1 MERRQ
6 HPRVNVTLPVRVY
19 LQKQSISV
27 NAEAVDLSEGGVKLT
42 FPEDFDLP
50 KNLNLEFIQPT
61 LPYRTEISGEIKW
74 QNRLAYGVEFK
85 KSEKQEVENIKKLL
99 WLCEEYIERN
109 IAYLLIKADAVKPGS
124 SGLIREFFIN
134 NVKLYL
140 KKISEIYVDIQNNK
154 ETEDSGYNKI
164 NHFINDIL
172 REGEKLLKKINSKI
186 LTLEIKKT
194 FRIMTGNWIYES
206 AYAKR
211 GFEKPRGYPGDHIL
225 IEAIYKNKPNSEG
238 IGTFIDRW
246 FLNNSYAGSVRNRK
260 DKAVD
265 ILKDYF
271 KTCNLPEIKI
281 LNMGSGSCREIK
293 DLLETDFTYQGKVTI
308 ACVDHDEDAL
318 SFSRYLLANI
328 PSNVELRL
336 LKENIINLPKEK
348 ERYRKYLGK
357 QSLIYSLGLID
368 YVPDRILKNSIGFWY
383 ELLEKDGLLVIT
395 HKDIDVAPE
404 APYAPDWYCDWK
416 FVTRNREHFVNLAKN
431 AISGNY
437 LLHEE
442 RDETGKIIFLTIKK
456 VSN

>member
-6 HPRVNVTLPVRVY
+6 YPRVNITLPVRVH
-19 LQKQSISV
+19 LTESSTSV

-42 FPEDFDLP
+42 FPEEFDLP
-50 KNLNLEFIQPT
+50 KDVNLEFIQPT
-61 LPYRTEISGEIKW
+61 LPYRMEISGEVRW

-85 KSEKQEVENIKKLL
+85 KPEKREVENIKKLL

-140 KKISEIYVDIQNNK
+140 KKISETYVDIQNNK

-172 REGEKLLKKINSKI
+172 REGEKLLKRINSKI

-238 IGTFIDRW
+238 IGILIDRY
-246 FLNNSYAGSVRNRK
+246 FLNNSYASSVRDRK
-260 DKAVD
+260 NKAVA
-265 ILKDYF
+265 
-271 KTCNLPEIKI
+271 I
-281 LNMGSGSCREIK
+281 LNLGSGSCREIRELFE
-293 DLLETDFTYQGKVTI
+293 DDFMCKNKVTI
-308 ACVDHDEDAL
+308 TCVDHDEGAPG
-318 SFSRYLLANI
+318 FSRYLLANI
-328 PSNVELRL
+328 PSNVELRF

-348 ERYRKYLGK
+348 KHYYNLLGT
-357 QSLIYSLGLID
+357 QNLIYSLGLID

-404 APYAPDWYCDWK
+404 APCAPDWYCDWR
-416 FVTRNREHFVNLAKN
+416 FVTRNREHFVNLIRD
-431 AISGNY
+431 AISGDY
-437 LLHEE
+437 LLYEE
-442 RDETGKIIFLTIKK
+442 RDKTGKIIFLTIKK